1 VFIIDEE
8 AIALEAH
15 KDMVSLLKEYART
28 GYKQLH
34 GGDDAS
40 FAELWRETFEAESG
54 SAKSTNRKKL
64 ALLPVRPLTK

>member
-15 KDMVSLLKEYART
+15 KDMVLLLKEYART

-34 GGDDAS
+34 GGDDTG
-40 FAELWRETFEAESG
+40 FAELWRDAAMGEGG
-54 SAKSTNRKKL
+54 SVKSKKRKKL
-64 ALLPVRPLTK
+64 ALLPVRPLTE